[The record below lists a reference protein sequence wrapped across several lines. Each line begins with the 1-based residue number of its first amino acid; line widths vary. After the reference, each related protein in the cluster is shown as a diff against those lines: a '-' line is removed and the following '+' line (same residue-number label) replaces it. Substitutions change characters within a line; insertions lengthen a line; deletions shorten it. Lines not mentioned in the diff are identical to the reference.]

1 MVWNNENTKPPK
13 PPCFESILN
22 LLWWLSHMSF
32 HCCYR
37 WEIWEGVM
45 SRHGARWST
54 SIFSFPDPWHKQ
66 VVGARCQRSWP
77 ADNHD
82 HTSACAHNQ
91 QFARKKETEKKRGK
105 RTYHLT
111 QNKSQL
117 CENAG
122 NSWSG
127 NNCELATPWSISLNC
142 TLYVQCWGTW
152 WKRCIMLTLHGNE
165 PTDLQDHLKQIRMDL
180 SHWENWT
187 NLRTIFYV
195 TNWPR
200 DHPLKTTK

>member
-22 LLWWLSHMSF
+22 LLWWLSHMLF

-37 WEIWEGVM
+37 WEIWEGVV

-54 SIFSFPDPWHKQ
+54 SSFSFPIHGINKLLGL
-66 VVGARCQRSWP
+66 GARDRDPLTTTTTPPPS
-77 ADNHD
+77 
-82 HTSACAHNQ
+82 HNQ

-165 PTDLQDHLKQIRMDL
+165 PTDLQDHMKQIRMNL

-187 NLRTIFYV
+187 NLRKISYV